1 MARKSVKNRNL
12 KRIKIANKLRE
23 KRNGLKIAVSN
34 INLPLE
40 ERMEAVN
47 ALQKLP
53 RDASKCRQ
61 RHRCGFCG
69 RQRAYN
75 RLTGLCRMHMRSAII
90 QGMVPGMH
98 KASW

>member
-12 KRIKIANKLRE
+12 KRIKLADRFRE
-23 KRNGLKIAVSN
+23 KRMRFKKDISN
-34 INLPLE
+34 ENLSFE
-40 ERMEAVN
+40 ERMEA
-47 ALQKLP
+47 AKKLQMLP
-53 RDASKCRQ
+53 RDSSRSRQ
-61 RHRCGFCG
+61 RNRCTVCG

-75 RLTGLCRMHMRSAII
+75 RLTGLCRMHMRSVII

>member
-1 MARKSVKNRNL
+1 MPRKSVKNRNL
-12 KRIKIANKLRE
+12 KRIGEANRCRDI
-23 KRNGLKIAVSN
+23 RNALKKDN
-34 INLPLE
+34 KDINLSFE
-40 ERMEAVN
+40 QRMEAGVK
-47 ALQKLP
+47 LQKLA
-53 RDASKCRQ
+53 RDSSRSRQ
-61 RHRCGFCG
+61 RNRCAFCG

>member
-12 KRIKIANKLRE
+12 KRIQIAERFRE
-23 KRNGLKIAVSN
+23 KHAALKKDISD
-34 INLPLE
+34 INLSFEDRL
-40 ERMEAVN
+40 EAVKK
-47 ALQKLP
+47 LQMLP
-53 RDASKCRQ
+53 RDASRSRQ
-61 RHRCGFCG
+61 RNRCTLCG

-75 RLTGLCRMHMRSAII
+75 RLTGLCRMHMRSVIL

>member
-12 KRIKIANKLRE
+12 KRIKTADRFRV
-23 KRNGLKIAVSN
+23 KRDALKTDISN
-34 INLPLE
+34 INLPFE
-40 ERMEAVN
+40 ERLEAVKQ
-47 ALQKLP
+47 LQMLP
-53 RDASKCRQ
+53 RDSSRSRQ
-61 RHRCGFCG
+61 RNRCTLCG

-75 RLTGLCRMHMRSAII
+75 RLTGLCRMHMRSVIL